1 MFDNTKP
8 ISVAPALVV
17 EVHEP
22 LTLVEI
28 AESRKVRETPTVVF
42 RGADR
47 FSDAAAAYHRKLY
60 PVTSTHYSIGCE
72 GDHYHTSHD
81 AGPGT
86 SSWAFHHVAYL
97 LRLLKEET
105 HHALIGHI
113 FGHYDPRAA
122 AWVIRKDQ
130 VPGAQHDVPVV
141 SIFELITLLDKRIAE
156 LGLDPDLIESYM
168 NVKRP
173 CAETEAFDALS
184 FEQKIAK
191 FRAGEHS

>member
-8 ISVAPALVV
+8 ISVAPAPVV

-22 LTLVEI
+22 STLVEI
-28 AESRKVRETPTVVF
+28 SEPGKVRETPAVVF
-42 RGADR
+42 RGAER
-47 FSDAAAAYHRKLY
+47 FSDAAAAYQQKLY
-60 PVTSTHYSIGCE
+60 PITSTHYSIGCE
-72 GDHYHTSHD
+72 GDFYYSSH

-86 SSWAFHHVAYL
+86 SPWAFNHIMYL
-97 LRLLKEET
+97 LRLLKEPT
-105 HHALIGHI
+105 HHALTGHI

-130 VPGAQHDVPVV
+130 VPGAQHDVPIV

-173 CAETEAFDALS
+173 CAETEAFDTLS
-184 FEQKIAK
+184 FEQKIAN
-191 FRAGEHS
+191 FRAGENS